1 MKKQSGFTL
10 IELMI
15 VVAIIAI
22 LAAIAI
28 PAYQTYVKESKVS
41 KVNTA
46 YEEAIHAAKAEMA
59 KLTAQRARFRGVPV
73 AATYDWD
80 IAVAT
85 GAADSWTDR
94 VFNPDGNFAPDG
106 GVAQFAA
113 AVDGANGVLA
123 VAVAAGARGDV
134 YSDPVVTISRPAYDP
149 DADGTA
155 DLAAEVATIDR
166 DGVVTRAAP

>member
-73 AATYDWD
+73 AGTYDWD

-85 GAADSWTDR
+85 GALSWVSE
-94 VFNPDGNFAPDG
+94 VFNPDDNTAPDG
-106 GVAQFAA
+106 GGNQFQA

-123 VAVAAGARGDV
+123 VAVAAGANGDI
-134 YSDPVVTISRPAYDP
+134 YSDPVVTISRPDYDP
-149 DADGTA
+149 DGDGNP
-155 DLAAEVATIDR
+155 DLDAEVATINR
-166 DGVVTRAAP
+166 DGVVSRAP

>member
-59 KLTAQRARFRGVPV
+59 KLTAQRARFRGAPV

-80 IAVAT
+80 IATAT
-85 GAADSWTDR
+85 GDPSWVSE
-94 VFNPDGNFAPDG
+94 VFNPDDNNSPDG
-106 GVAQFAA
+106 GGNQFQA
-113 AVDGANGVLA
+113 AVDPANGVLA
-123 VAVAAGARGDV
+123 VTVAAGANGDI
-134 YSDPVVTISRPAYDP
+134 YSDPVVTIARPAYDP
-149 DADGTA
+149 DNDTVI
-155 DLAAEVATIDR
+155 DLPAEVATINR
-166 DGVVTRAAP
+166 DGVVTRATP

>member
-1 MKKQSGFTL
+1 MKKQAGFTL

-80 IAVAT
+80 INT
-85 GAADSWTDR
+85 AALWMSE

-123 VAVAAGARGDV
+123 VAVAAGTRGDV
-134 YSDPVVTISRPAYDP
+134 YSDPVVTITRPAYDP
-149 DADGTA
+149 DADGTD
-155 DLAAEVATIDR
+155 DLAAEVTTIDR
-166 DGVVTRAAP
+166 DGIVTRAAPAP